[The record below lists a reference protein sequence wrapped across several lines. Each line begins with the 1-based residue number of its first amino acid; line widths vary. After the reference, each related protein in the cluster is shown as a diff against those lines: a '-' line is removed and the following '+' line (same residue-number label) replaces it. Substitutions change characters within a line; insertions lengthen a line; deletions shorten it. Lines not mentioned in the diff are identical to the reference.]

1 MELRIIQAGMGIGIS
16 NWVLANQVARCGQMG
31 VVSGTAIDSVFV
43 RRLQNGDLGGHI
55 RRALQA
61 FPCQEIAQRLFKKF
75 YIEGGKSAAAAFA
88 RLPMLT
94 AKLTKDQNE
103 LLVVSNFVEVFLAK
117 EGHSGPIG
125 INFLEKIQMPVL
137 PSLYGAILAG
147 VDYVLMGAGIPREIP
162 GVLDGLSEHQDV
174 EYGLAVEGAKPE
186 EKFLL
191 QFSPQK
197 FFMELKLQEIKLRR
211 PKFLAVI
218 SSTVLAMTLAKRV
231 ARPVDGFVVEAPTAG
246 GHNAPPRGKT
256 TFNERGEPIYGE
268 RDLVDFKVLVELGL
282 PFWLA
287 GSRGS
292 RQGLKDA
299 LACGAQGVQV
309 GTAFALCE
317 ESGLFAGYRR
327 SMLEQ
332 LKRGEVDVYT
342 DALASPTGF
351 PFKVAR
357 MAGTIS
363 EQGVYEARERCCD
376 LGYLR
381 SPYRKEDGSLGYR
394 CASEPVE
401 AFVKKGGELGETVG
415 RKCLC
420 NGLMA
425 TMGLAQLQVGSILEK
440 PIFTI
445 GDDIK
450 NLGPLIKKSLD
461 FSARDVIDF
470 ILGEGEPQ
478 LA

>member
-1 MELRIIQAGMGIGIS
+1 MEPRIIQAGMGIGIS

-61 FPCQEIAQRLFKKF
+61 FPCQEMAQRLFQKF
-75 YIEGGKSAAAAFA
+75 YVEGGKSAAAAFA

-103 LLVVSNFVEVFLAK
+103 LLVVANFVEVFLAK
-117 EGHSGPIG
+117 EGHSGVVG
-125 INFLEKIQMPVL
+125 INLLEKIQMPVL
-137 PSLYGAILAG
+137 PSLYGALLAG

-174 EYGLAVEGAKPE
+174 SYGLAVEGAKPE

-191 QFSPQK
+191 QFSPEK
-197 FFMELKLQEIKLRR
+197 FFSNLKLQDLKLRR

-218 SSTVLAMTLAKRV
+218 SSTILAMTLAKRV

-246 GHNAPPRGKT
+246 GHNAPPRGKM
-256 TFNERGEPIYGE
+256 TFNERGEPVYGE
-268 RDLVDFKVLVELGL
+268 RDLVDFKVLTELGL

-287 GSRGS
+287 GSRGCP
-292 RQGLKDA
+292 QGLQDA
-299 LACGAQGVQV
+299 LGCGAQGVQV

-317 ESGLFAGYRR
+317 ESGWFADYRR
-327 SMLEQ
+327 AMLEQ
-332 LKRGEVDVYT
+332 LKRGETDVYT

-357 MAGTIS
+357 MAGTVS
-363 EQGVYEARERCCD
+363 EQEIYQTRERCCD

-381 SPYRKEDGSLGYR
+381 SPYRKDDGSLGYR
-394 CASEPVE
+394 CASEPVD
-401 AFVKKGGELGETVG
+401 AFIKKGGQLAETEG

-425 TMGLAQLQVGSILEK
+425 TMGLAQLQAGGILEK

-450 NLGPLIKKSLD
+450 NLGPLIKKGLE
-461 FSARDVIDF
+461 FSARDVISF
-470 ILGEGEPQ
+470 ILGEPQ
-478 LA
+478 PI